1 MAIYCSPNR
10 FSRMTSP
17 NEAAVPLHA
26 AATEVLRQR
35 AQARLERFFQQ
46 APSPICILDGPN
58 FVYEL
63 VNPAYQRLFPGR
75 HLLGKPVLAA
85 LPELADQAIPGI
97 LRQVYE
103 TGETFEGRELLVPL
117 ARADNGQVEDM
128 YFNFTYQARYNED
141 NHIDGILVFANDVT
155 DQVLSRQVVERINRD
170 LETRVAERTQEV
182 RAAQA
187 DAEAQRKRL
196 HDLLMQAPALIC
208 YFEGP
213 EHIFRLV
220 NPLYQQLVG
229 DRSIQG
235 LPISQAMPELADQ
248 PIFGL
253 LDEVYR
259 TGKSFYANEMLV
271 QLDHGNT
278 GTLGNN
284 YYNFV
289 YQATHNAAGNIDGIL
304 VFAFEV
310 TTQVVSRQKLEKS
323 EQNLQVLNQQ
333 LLSINTEVWA
343 ANAEIQSMNE
353 ALAKLPAPS
362 PLPPTAGNTPP
373 TAP

>member
-1 MAIYCSPNR
+1 MS
-10 FSRMTSP
+10 TSDD
-17 NEAAVPLHA
+17 EQAARAAGLPA
-26 AATEVLRQR
+26 AAAEVARQR
-35 AQARLERFFQQ
+35 AQAHLERFFQQ
-46 APSPICILDGPN
+46 APAPICVLDGPEL
-58 FVYEL
+58 VYEL

-85 LPELADQAIPGI
+85 LPELAGQAIPDI
-97 LRQVYE
+97 LRRVYE
-103 TGETFEGRELLVPL
+103 TGETYEGREQLLHL
-117 ARADNGQVEDM
+117 ARADNEQAEDI
-128 YFNFTYQARYNED
+128 YFNFTYQARYNEH
-141 NHIDGILVFANDVT
+141 NHIDGIWVFANEVT
-155 DQVLSRQVVERINRD
+155 DQVLARQAVEQANRD
-170 LETRVAERTQEV
+170 LEARVAQRTQEL

-187 DAEAQRKRL
+187 DAENQRRRL

-213 EHIFRLV
+213 AHIFRLV

-229 DRSIQG
+229 ERNIQD

-259 TGKSFYANEMLV
+259 TGKTYYANEMLV
-271 QLDHGNT
+271 QLDHANLGV
-278 GTLGNN
+278 LGNN

-289 YQATHNAAGNIDGIL
+289 YQATRDGAGAIDGIL

-323 EQNLQVLNQQ
+323 EQQLQALNEQ
-333 LLSINTEVWA
+333 LLAINTEVWA
-343 ANAEIQSMNE
+343 ANAEIQSINE
-353 ALAKLPAPS
+353 DLAKLPPAPS
-362 PLPPTAGNTPP
+362 SAS
-373 TAP
+373 

>member
-1 MAIYCSPNR
+1 
-10 FSRMTSP
+10 MTSP
-17 NEAAVPLHA
+17 QEVATPLQA

-46 APSPICILDGPN
+46 APSPICILDGAD

-75 HLLGKPVLAA
+75 HLLGKPLVAA

-97 LRQVYE
+97 LRRVYE

-117 ARADNGQVEDM
+117 ARVDSGQVEDM
-128 YFNFTYQARYNED
+128 YFNFTYQARFNED
-141 NHIDGILVFANDVT
+141 NAIDGILVFANDVT
-155 DQVLSRQVVERINRD
+155 DQVLARQLVEQANRD
-170 LETRVAERTQEV
+170 LEARVAERTQQV

-229 DRSIQG
+229 DRPIHG
-235 LPISQAMPELADQ
+235 LPISQAMPELAGQ

-271 QLDHGNT
+271 QLDHANT

-289 YQATHNAAGNIDGIL
+289 YQATRNGAGDIDGIL

-323 EQNLQVLNQQ
+323 EQKLQTLNQQ
-333 LLSINTEVWA
+333 LVAINTEVWA

-353 ALAKLPAPS
+353 ALAKLPPPNPLASTPS
-362 PLPPTAGNTPP
+362 STPP
-373 TAP
+373 TTPD

>member
-1 MAIYCSPNR
+1 
-10 FSRMTSP
+10 MTTSS
-17 NEAAVPLHA
+17 EAPAPLQA

-35 AQARLERFFQQ
+35 AQARLEHFFQQ
-46 APSPICILDGPN
+46 APAPICILDGPS

-63 VNPAYQRLFPGR
+63 VNSAYQRLFPGR
-75 HLLGKPVLAA
+75 HLLGKPLLAA

-117 ARADNGQVEDM
+117 ARADNGKTEDM

-141 NHIDGILVFANDVT
+141 NRIDGILVFATDVT
-155 DQVLSRQVVERINRD
+155 EQVLARQAVERINRD
-170 LETRVAERTQEV
+170 LEDRVAVRTQEL
-182 RAAQA
+182 RAAQV
-187 DAEAQRKRL
+187 DAEIQRKRL

-229 DRSIQG
+229 DRHIQG
-235 LPISQAMPELADQ
+235 MPISQAMPELAGQ

-271 QLDHGNT
+271 QLDHANT
-278 GTLGNN
+278 GALGNN

-289 YQATHNAAGNIDGIL
+289 YQATRDAAGRIDGIL

-310 TTQVVSRQKLEKS
+310 TTQVVSRHKLEKS
-323 EQNLQVLNQQ
+323 EQQLQALNQQ
-333 LLSINTEVWA
+333 LLAINTEVWA

-353 ALAKLPAPS
+353 ALAKLPTQAS
-362 PLPPTAGNTPP
+362 GAAHLATP
-373 TAP
+373 AHD

>member
-1 MAIYCSPNR
+1 
-10 FSRMTSP
+10 MTTP
-17 NEAAVPLHA
+17 NEVVAPLQA

-75 HLLGKPVLAA
+75 HLLGKPLLAA

-117 ARADNGQVEDM
+117 ARADNGQLEDI

-141 NHIDGILVFANDVT
+141 NHIDGILVFANEVT
-155 DQVLSRQVVERINRD
+155 DQVLARQAVEQVNRD
-170 LETRVAERTQEV
+170 LEARVTERTQQV

-187 DAEAQRKRL
+187 DAEEQRKRL

-235 LPISQAMPELADQ
+235 LPISQAMPELAGQ

-259 TGKSFYANEMLV
+259 TGKTFYANEMLV
-271 QLDHGNT
+271 QLDHANT

-289 YQATHNAAGNIDGIL
+289 YQATHNGAGDIDGIL

-310 TTQVVSRQKLEKS
+310 TTQVVSRLKLEKS
-323 EQNLQVLNQQ
+323 EQHLQTLNQQ

-353 ALAKLPAPS
+353 ALSKLPTLDA
-362 PLPPTAGNTPP
+362 LPTTNTATGTTTNT
-373 TAP
+373 AHD

>member
-1 MAIYCSPNR
+1 
-10 FSRMTSP
+10 MTSP
-17 NEAAVPLHA
+17 AESAAPLQA

-46 APSPICILDGPN
+46 APAPICILDGPE

-85 LPELADQAIPGI
+85 LPELAGHAIPAI
-97 LRQVYE
+97 LRQVYDS
-103 TGETFEGRELLVPL
+103 GETYEGREALVPL
-117 ARADNGQVEDM
+117 ARADNGQVEDL
-128 YFNFTYQARYNED
+128 YFNFTYQARYSED
-141 NHIDGILVFANDVT
+141 NRIDGIMVFANEVT
-155 DQVLSRQVVERINRD
+155 DQVLARQAVERDNRD
-170 LETRVAERTQEV
+170 LEARVIQRTQEL

-187 DAEAQRKRL
+187 DAETQRNRL
-196 HDLLMQAPALIC
+196 QDLLMQAPALIC

-229 DRSIQG
+229 NRSIQG
-235 LPISQAMPELADQ
+235 MPIAQAMPELAGQ

-271 QLDHGNT
+271 QLDHGNS
-278 GTLGNN
+278 GALGNN

-289 YQATHNAAGNIDGIL
+289 YQATRDGAGNIDGIL

-323 EQNLQVLNQQ
+323 EQQLQALNQQ
-333 LLSINTEVWA
+333 LLNINTEVWA

-353 ALAKLPAPS
+353 ALAQ
-362 PLPPTAGNTPP
+362 LPPPGPP
-373 TAP
+373 ATQAQA